1 VIAAASDIRIAAE
14 NAKIA
19 FLFTRV
25 GLAGADMGAVWLLP
39 RIVGMAHASELLMLG
54 DFISAE
60 RAWQIGLYNRVV
72 PGERLMAEA
81 TEIAARLA
89 RGPSAAL
96 GVTKQALNE
105 EAGMNLATAI
115 EYEAQV
121 QAKCM
126 EDPNY
131 REAYEAFRGKR
142 EAKFK

>member
-1 VIAAASDIRIAAE
+1 
-14 NAKIA
+14 
-19 FLFTRV
+19 
-25 GLAGADMGAVWLLP
+25 
-39 RIVGMAHASELLMLG
+39 
-54 DFISAE
+54 
-60 RAWQIGLYNRVV
+60 
-72 PGERLMAEA
+72 MAEA

-131 REAYEAFRGKR
+131 REAYEAFRAKR